1 MRALIAG
8 DIHIGRTVR
17 GRSRLDEHRRIL
29 ASFLGA
35 VDDNDVDVCVLP
47 GDTFDSA
54 RPGPDELRVF
64 AEFLRGL
71 IEREVQVIITPG
83 NHDGP
88 TTLKA
93 LDGKVTSWLGAFPL
107 ERVHSLSDPS
117 FLTLSTLGGYRD
129 PVDRGA
135 SHPMT
140 GWSDYGFYTLPYPH
154 KRSMDALV
162 DKSLRDRTEE
172 VSKAL
177 ENIIET
183 EHERLFK
190 EHPGLPLIFVGHLSV
205 LNAELS
211 ADQAMRLGW
220 DVTIRRE
227 VLAGFRGAFLGH
239 IHRQQPVIDSHSW
252 YSGSPLYGDFGETT
266 QTKGFLLW
274 QDAVF
279 TPVESDHLPMTRWD
293 LYESQGWE
301 LDDWPGTEGYVQIRL
316 FPDKGGTPSW
326 ALKRQLKA
334 SFTDAAGVWVDVMP
348 RPTTSR
354 VRLDPAVRTTVPDD
368 VLVSYIRL
376 NGIPEQ
382 PTLDVA
388 RSLMAAV
395 DEA

>member
-1 MRALIAG
+1 MRVLLMG
-8 DIHIGRTVR
+8 DAHIGRTVR

-29 ASFLGA
+29 ASFTGA
-35 VDDNDVDVCVLP
+35 VDDHAVDVCVLP

-54 RPGPDELRVF
+54 RPGPDELQVF
-64 AEFLRGL
+64 ASFLRGL

-117 FLTLSTLGGYRD
+117 FLTLTSAGGD
-129 PVDRGA
+129 
-135 SHPMT
+135 T
-140 GWSDYGFYTLPYPH
+140 GWTDYGFYTLPYPH

-172 VSKAL
+172 VSRAL

-183 EHERLFK
+183 EHERLFR

-227 VLAGFRGAFLGH
+227 ILVGFRAAFLGH
-239 IHRQQPVIDSHSW
+239 IHRQQPVIPAHSW
-252 YSGSPLYGDFGETT
+252 YSGSPMYGDFGETT

-274 QDAVF
+274 QDDVF
-279 TPVESDHLPMTRWD
+279 EPIESDHLPMHRFD
-293 LYESQGWE
+293 VYESHAYE
-301 LDDWPGTEGYVQIRL
+301 IDDWPGTDGYVQVRV
-316 FPDKGGTPSW
+316 FPDKGGQPSW

-334 SFTDAAGVWVDVMP
+334 QFENAAGVWVDVMP
-348 RPTTSR
+348 RPQASR
-354 VRLDPAVRTTVPDD
+354 VRLPATVKTTEPGD
-368 VLVSYIRL
+368 VLRSYLSL
-376 NGIPEQ
+376 NGVPEE
-382 PTLDVA
+382 PTLEVA
-388 RSLMAAV
+388 HSIMAAV
-395 DEA
+395 DDA